1 MNTVEEWRMIPG
13 FYDYFVSSNGRV
25 FSLKRFTFL
34 RLSHDAKGYM
44 VVNLKWNDINY
55 VRKVHRLVALA
66 FLKNPDSKRSV
77 DHINNLKN
85 DNRLENLRF
94 ATAKENGGNR
104 KENKNSTTGTK
115 GVSFNKRSKKYQ
127 AYITVDRVMIH
138 LGWFDLLEDAKKARK
153 IRANLVFGVF
163 TNACERM

>member
-1 MNTVEEWRMIPG
+1 MNKVEEWRMIPG

-44 VVNLKWNDINY
+44 VVNLKRNDINY
-55 VRKVHRLVALA
+55 VRKVHRLVALT
-66 FLKNPDSKRSV
+66 FLNNPELRRSV

-104 KENKNSTTGTK
+104 KKNKNSTTGIK
-115 GVSFNKRSKKYQ
+115 GVSFNAKFDKYQ

-138 LGWFDLLEDAKKARK
+138 LGWFELLEDAKKARK
-153 IRANLVFGVF
+153 ERANIVFEVY